1 MSETPEGR
9 APMLV
14 RAGMYSCALS
24 AGVVLVLSGK
34 ATPYEAT
41 AYVSPFLVFLPKG
54 DMTPSIGKGRTASA
68 SRKAARE

>member
-9 APMLV
+9 EPLLA
-14 RAGMYSCALS
+14 RAGMYACALS

-41 AYVSPFLVFLPKG
+41 AYVSPFLMFLPRG
-54 DMTPSIGKGRTASA
+54 NAVLPLER
-68 SRKAARE
+68 RKAASTTRNEARR